1 MLFQKPVQ
9 CVLFLT
15 VDRKYKILYNLGSTT
30 LEITMNQYR
39 VQVRTATADWAF
51 VIISASYDY
60 DAKNLA
66 EAQYGAHNIISITR
80 YYG

>member
-1 MLFQKPVQ
+1 
-9 CVLFLT
+9 
-15 VDRKYKILYNLGSTT
+15 
-30 LEITMNQYR
+30 MNQYR